1 MEINDVVTLNE
12 LAIEPSAQLK
22 LLHKYAVARL
32 HPHPATLCQ
41 ALFGISEDKD
51 DALWETETEMC

>member
-1 MEINDVVTLNE
+1 MENIDVVTLNE

-32 HPHPATLCQ
+32 HPATVCQ